1 MHKLVLAGYDLD
13 LPPDFGILISK
24 SIAEIREPEN
34 RNSDWTK
41 TIRLP
46 GSKTNKKAFTHLFD
60 LGSSIQNTS
69 STNFNPDFNPN
80 LKAPVA
86 HYVDEVLQL
95 RGFLKL
101 NNIIQI
107 DYTNL
112 EFECTLYGQLADLF
126 TSITEAR
133 LRDLDFTE
141 FNHSLNVTRITE
153 SWGTQIQ
160 KQGSGYVNFASGN
173 PTGEGYAYALIDD
186 GTYVNYYGD
195 TNVSQFYPALYTK
208 QIVDKIFEA
217 AGYSYTLDSFFNTEF
232 FKKLLTP
239 CPTGMKLSD
248 ADIAAHSFE
257 AEADSSQ
264 AITTWPVQ
272 IEFQQENDD
281 PGADYSIV
289 TSKYTVPQNGSKY
302 DFSFFCDA
310 DLSGLS
316 AGLGYIVALGLY
328 VNGGAV
334 AIGLVGGTA
343 DGTGALSISQTV
355 TFSNVSVNSGD
366 TVDIRLYQLNQGFT
380 PVPAGAWTYT
390 QNAGSLFYGSPLAST
405 WGLNQTV
412 NFDAFFND
420 GVTQYDFLKSIF
432 NQYHIYAEPSDDH
445 VLFCYP
451 EPGFYNSDVK
461 DWTDKLDQSR
471 ELEIVPMG
479 ELNANPY
486 YFTYSKGED
495 EENKDY
501 QAAYDGYRTTYKSSG
516 GETIAAADTSRV
528 YGDKLF
534 FINNDHLKNTK
545 KVEVI
550 FAPSQFRKVDGFDK
564 YLTYIPLKMDNGTG
578 QLRQLYYGG
587 LETCNPYV
595 IYDSPLMTGTSTA
608 RNSYLLAL
616 HLDHPTESTV
626 DLNFGMP
633 FRVNVPAGTDYTNNN
648 LFNNYWRGYI
658 NQITD
663 KNSKIVRGWF
673 NVKPADIEQLSF
685 RDLYYFERSYFRLNS
700 ISDYNPDGDLTHCEF
715 LQLVTAIPFT
725 GSSGGLGAEDEFGDL
740 FPTNEQAREIESRFG
755 QVALVVGRNN
765 QAVQSLLVGD
775 NIAAAPTA
783 RINSALGSENVSF
796 GPGVEGAVVLDCN
809 DIQVASAE
817 FWLQNSKVNLF
828 NPSNG
833 DTITYNASTNT
844 WEPSAPANVSFGMY
858 TPTITEIANLD
869 DSEPYQCQW
878 MRVGDVV
885 TVSGYLEANP
895 TTLNLQTTLTIE
907 LPFASTFEDLFNA
920 GGSAVS
926 GGVQRECAAIGAE
939 ASSGT
944 AFMTWKAGSTANTG
958 FQFSFTYLII

>member
-1 MHKLVLAGYDLD
+1 MHRLVLAGYDLD
-13 LPPDFGILISK
+13 LPLDFGILISK
-24 SIAEIREPEN
+24 SIAEIKDPEN

-41 TIRLP
+41 SIRLP

-60 LGSSIQNTS
+60 LNSSIQNTS

-80 LKAPVA
+80 LKASVI
-86 HYVDEVLQL
+86 HYVDEVEQL

-107 DYTNL
+107 DTGI

-141 FNHSLNVTRITE
+141 FNHTLTVTHITE
-153 SWGTQIQ
+153 SWDTQIQ

-173 PTGEGYAYALIDD
+173 PTGEGYIYCLIDD

-195 TNVSQFYPALYTK
+195 TNASQFYPGLYTK

-217 AGYSYTLDSFFNTEF
+217 AGYSYTDDSFFNTEF
-232 FKKLLTP
+232 FKKLITP

-248 ADIAAHSFE
+248 SDIAAHSFE
-257 AEADSSQ
+257 AESDLAQ
-264 AITTWPVQ
+264 NITTWPVK
-272 IEFQQENDD
+272 INFAQENDD
-281 PGADYSIV
+281 PGNDYDVS
-289 TSKYTVPQNGSKY
+289 TSQYTVPQNGSKY

-328 VNGGAV
+328 VNSA
-334 AIGLVGGTA
+334 AISVGLVGGTA

-355 TFSNVSVNSGD
+355 VFSNVAVNSGD
-366 TVDIRLYQLNQGFT
+366 IIEIRLFQLNQGAT

-390 QNAGSLFYGSPLAST
+390 QNPGSLFYGSPLAST

-432 NQYHIYAEPSDDH
+432 NQYHIYAEPEDDH

-451 EPGFYNSDVK
+451 EPGFYNAEVK
-461 DWTDKLDQSR
+461 DWTDKLDQDR

-479 ELNANPY
+479 ELDANPY

-495 EENKDY
+495 EENKNY
-501 QAAYDGYRTTYKSSG
+501 QAAF
-516 GETIAAADTSRV
+516 ERV
-528 YGDKLF
+528 YGDKLY
-534 FINNDHLKNTK
+534 FINNDHLKNIK

-564 YLTYIPLKMDNGTG
+564 FLTYIPLVMDNGTG

-608 RNSYLLAL
+608 RSNYLLTL
-616 HLDHPTESTV
+616 HLDHPLNSTV

-648 LFNNYWRGYI
+648 LFNNYWRSYI

-673 NVKPADIEQLSF
+673 NIKPSDIQDLSF
-685 RDLYYFERSYFRLNS
+685 RDLYYFERNYFRLNS
-700 ISDYNPDGDLTHCEF
+700 INDYNPDGDLTHCEF

-725 GSSGGLGAEDEFGDL
+725 GTSGGLGTEDEFGDL
-740 FPTNEQAREIESRFG
+740 FPTNEGPREIESRLG
-755 QVALVVGRNN
+755 NVALVVGRNN
-765 QAVQSLLVGD
+765 QGIQSLIVGD
-775 NIAAAPTA
+775 KVVMPPDN
-783 RINSALGSENVSF
+783 RLNSVLGSENISF
-796 GPGVEGAVVLDCN
+796 GPLVEKATVINSN
-809 DIQVASAE
+809 DVHVDASGQ
-817 FWLQNSKVNLF
+817 FWMQNSKVDLF
-828 NPSNG
+828 SPSNG
-833 DTITYNASTNT
+833 QVPAYNSGNNT
-844 WEPSAPANVSFGMY
+844 WEPQTPGAASFAPIYNFVASNDAV
-858 TPTITEIANLD
+858 TETAGFVI
-869 DSEPYQCQW
+869 Y
-878 MRVGDVV
+878 
-885 TVSGYLEANP
+885 EA
-895 TTLNLQTTLTIE
+895 
-907 LPFASTFEDLFNA
+907 D
-920 GGSAVS
+920 GGSDIDLSLPAAS
-926 GGVQRECAAIGAE
+926 GNNAIYVFKN
-939 ASSGT
+939 SSTTNMLNIT
-944 AFMTWKAGSTANTG
+944 ALDNIDGAGSYTILPEEAI
-958 FQFSFTYLII
+958 QVFSNGTTYKIF